1 MSDIYQVMFNIFSAF
16 LHGTNV
22 SSYID
27 PRILYSILLRPHPM
41 DVNAPLLPATL
52 HVRVQ
57 VKQMRIEL
65 LKLIGKRCLG
75 IRQELGFDALKG

>member
-1 MSDIYQVMFNIFSAF
+1 MSDIYQVMFYIFSAF
-16 LHGTNV
+16 LHDTNV
-22 SSYID
+22 LSYID
-27 PRILYSILLRPHPM
+27 SRIFYSILLRPHPM

-57 VKQMRIEL
+57 VKQIEL

-75 IRQELGFDALKG
+75 IRQEWGFDALKG